1 MLEALHAAEKLQD
14 FFGAEDDRQLLRL
27 LRCRDD
33 IVECPVFVERDFI
46 EKTKRGNGDKISGDL
61 PK

>member
-27 LRCRDD
+27 LRCRDN
-33 IVECPVFVERDFI
+33 IVECPVPMAKSF
-46 EKTKRGNGDKISGDL
+46 
-61 PK
+61 P